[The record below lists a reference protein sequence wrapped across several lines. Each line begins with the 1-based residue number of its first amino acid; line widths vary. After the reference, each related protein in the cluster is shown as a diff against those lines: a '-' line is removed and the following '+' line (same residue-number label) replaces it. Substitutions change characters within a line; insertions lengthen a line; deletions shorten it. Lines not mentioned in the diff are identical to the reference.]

1 MHNALCVKSYE
12 KLCVCQSRK
21 KTSQRKRETVWSP
34 KNIIVLLRIINP
46 WGWAGINCRTDCK
59 QFTTLIAAE
68 MREPSWENLSDDG
81 RKGKRYRYLSLPYL
95 ASSFLWSADLNLR
108 FTAQLIPQGE
118 LHFLLRR
125 GKERDLRMARFP
137 ESRKNLATGQRRG
150 ERKERKEIRREG

>member
-1 MHNALCVKSYE
+1 M
-12 KLCVCQSRK
+12 
-21 KTSQRKRETVWSP
+21 
-34 KNIIVLLRIINP
+34 ILLRIINP

-81 RKGKRYRYLSLPYL
+81 REGKRCRYLSPSYFV
-95 ASSFLWSADLNLR
+95 SSLLWSADLNLR

-125 GKERDLRMARFP
+125 GKERDLRTVRFP
-137 ESRKNLATGQRRG
+137 ESHRNLATGQRQD
-150 ERKERKEIRREG
+150 ECKEEKEIGRVGQSHGVAEGKDQRGDGKPFL